1 MWQQTA
7 SAWPV
12 MAPGRCKSVNKSATG
27 QAGGSLSEID
37 DAAEREAILSASP
50 DVRMLVEAGPGTG
63 KTQISALR
71 LAGLIRSNLSPG
83 QVLVLSFS
91 RSAVRTLTRRLT
103 VIAAADA
110 HIVEELRY
118 VSVRTFDSWA
128 FRILRLL
135 GHEPSDLLRQ
145 SHDENIAAVTK
156 AMTGPARETVQQLIG
171 DRRHLIVDE
180 FQDLPGVRGELV
192 LALLNL
198 MAPPG
203 RPGCGFTILGDP
215 AQAIYGFAA
224 EKSAM
229 TPRQYW
235 DKVQK
240 LYGGELRIH
249 GLQVNHRASEPL
261 AALSAQFRSVL
272 LGRLP
277 DEEKLK
283 LIRTAIAELPEQ
295 SGSLNGLGSEPGS
308 KAILTRTNGEAVRV
322 LQNIMGRGV
331 KGPDAPVRIRAANY
345 ASLPPAWIAALLR
358 PARAPTM
365 PRMQFDRIYERLTSI
380 WNDEMCRRLELPA
393 RDVAW
398 ARLMQASGAPA
409 DGTSLDL
416 PALRARLAWPDS
428 FPDDQPLVD
437 DGLIVTTIHQSK
449 GMEFDIVTLLDRSED
464 VDASKSAGPGE
475 EASVGYV
482 GLTRAAQALRR
493 SGGDE
498 LYPAPRDWKFAGGRS
513 RLCHWRYGWLSLEIG
528 QSGDIDP
535 VSFVDPAMHR
545 GKAGVDDLQAFL
557 LENAR
562 TLEGHK
568 VMLCRQ
574 YEEGKVH
581 WTIHLQD
588 DDSPG
593 RLLGRTASQLTY
605 DLLNILHDRG
615 LKLPWRIFN
624 LRISAVGTLT
634 TDADCTLEEPDR
646 TSRLW
651 LGISLFGIGDIKT
664 GKPPAK

>member
-1 MWQQTA
+1 MNT
-7 SAWPV
+7 P
-12 MAPGRCKSVNKSATG
+12 ATE
-27 QAGGSLSEID
+27 QAIKAQSQAD
-37 DAAEREAILSASP
+37 DTPERNAILSAGP
-50 DVRMLVEAGPGTG
+50 EVRMLVEAGPGTG
-63 KTQISALR
+63 KTQMSALR
-71 LAGLIRSNLSPG
+71 LAGLIRRDLSPG

-103 VIAAADA
+103 VVAAADA

-135 GHEPSDLLRQ
+135 GNDPSELLRRA
-145 SHDENIAAVTK
+145 HDENIAAVTN
-156 AMTGPARETVQQLIG
+156 AITGPAREVVRQLIG

-192 LALLNL
+192 LALLDL

-203 RPGCGFTILGDP
+203 QSGCGFTILGDP

-224 EKSAM
+224 DKGAM

-240 LYGGELRIH
+240 LYHGELRIH
-249 GLQVNHRASEPL
+249 SLQVNHRATEPL
-261 AALSAQFRSVL
+261 AALSAQLRSVL
-272 LGRLP
+272 LGSLP

-283 LIRTAIAELPEQ
+283 LIRTVIAELPEQ
-295 SGSLNGLGSEPGS
+295 SGSLDGLGSESGS
-308 KAILTRTNGEAVRV
+308 KAVLTRTNGEAVRV
-322 LQNIMGRGV
+322 LQNIMGPGV
-331 KGPDAPVRIRAANY
+331 KGPEAPVRIRAANY
-345 ASLPPAWIAALLR
+345 ASLPPAWIAGLLR

-365 PRMQFDRIYERLTSI
+365 PRMQFDRIYERLASI
-380 WNDEMCRRLELPA
+380 WDDEMRKRLELPA
-393 RDVAW
+393 CEVAW

-416 PALRARLAWPDS
+416 AELRARLAWPDS

-437 DGLIVTTIHQSK
+437 DALIVTTVHQSK
-449 GMEFDIVTLLDRSED
+449 GMEFDIVTLLDRSADDD
-464 VDASKSAGPGE
+464 VPVPDAPGE

-482 GLTRAAQALRR
+482 GVTRAARALRR

-498 LYPAPRDWKFAGGRS
+498 LYPAPRDWKFTGGRS
-513 RLCHWRYGWLSLEIG
+513 RLCHWRNGWLNLEMG
-528 QSGDIDP
+528 QPGDVDP
-535 VSFVDPAMHR
+535 VGFVDPTLHG

-568 VMLCRQ
+568 VMLCQ
-574 YEEGKVH
+574 KNVEGKVH

-588 DDSPG
+588 DREPG
-593 RLLGRTASQLTY
+593 RLLGRTKSQLTY
-605 DLLNILHDRG
+605 DLLHVLHDRG
-615 LKLPWRIFN
+615 FKLPWRIFN

-634 TDADCTLEEPDR
+634 SDAECALEEPDR
-646 TSRLW
+646 SSRLW
-651 LGISLFGIGDIKT
+651 LGVGLFGTGDFKT
-664 GKPPAK
+664 VKRPAK